1 MSLRPSLSDAAECAP
16 PALRDRVLRA
26 YRRRTRLGAA
36 GALAAGLAFV
46 AGMTVLTPMQPPHD
60 GAMSPTMATGV
71 PDAPL
76 RDVAVVDHALQ
87 VAYARGASED
97 EVAPLWHERARL
109 LRALDPGAI

>member
-1 MSLRPSLSDAAECAP
+1 MSLPVSLFDAPECAP

-36 GALAAGLAFV
+36 GALAAGLAVV
-46 AGMTVLTPMQPPHD
+46 AGMTVLPPLQPTHD
-60 GAMSPTMATGV
+60 GATSPTIATGV
-71 PDAPL
+71 SDAPL

-109 LRALDPGAI
+109 LRVLDPGAI